1 MDQTHDNQGISG
13 KLPELDDPVVQ
24 IANTPRLRLQMD
36 LEFMDCLADPM
47 YLPTLTIS
55 TPPLRPLLVQDEF
68 LNYLEY
74 LQYLRHPD
82 YIKFVKFPHSLHI
95 LQQLCSLEYRQ
106 SLLDGRGM
114 DPYYLQ
120 MASQQLQNTVMF
132 QHTHESTQALAA
144 AKEQRKTLVLEARQR
159 EISKL
164 IHQQTSSEQLSS
176 VVESVCDEPQELG
189 PLLEKKRLEG
199 LQKEERRL
207 QLQQQ
212 QRQIEQLSLFKQ
224 QPLPL
229 EGQSNRNH
237 HQ

>member
-1 MDQTHDNQGISG
+1 
-13 KLPELDDPVVQ
+13 
-24 IANTPRLRLQMD
+24 
-36 LEFMDCLADPM
+36 
-47 YLPTLTIS
+47 
-55 TPPLRPLLVQDEF
+55 
-68 LNYLEY
+68 
-74 LQYLRHPD
+74 
-82 YIKFVKFPHSLHI
+82 
-95 LQQLCSLEYRQ
+95 
-106 SLLDGRGM
+106 
-114 DPYYLQ
+114 
-120 MASQQLQNTVMF
+120 
-132 QHTHESTQALAA
+132 LAA